1 MFRIKTTTSKGNVFY
16 SPLVYEEDVLIKKVA
31 KMEWLVEHKKAKMEI
46 IEVTNYPK
54 EAVYDWMVKIRDPEH
69 DLPHFMRLV
78 EEKWKEVNSNAN
90 NGEDIEEVEE
100 GSASSTT
107 STRE

>member
-16 SPLVYEEDVLIKKVA
+16 SPFVYEKDVIEEKVR
-31 KMEWLVEHKKAKMEI
+31 KMGWLVKHKKAKMEI

-54 EAVYDWMVKIRDPEH
+54 EAIHDWMVLIRDPEH

-78 EEKWKEVNSNAN
+78 ETKGKEVNSNAD
-90 NGEDIEEVEE
+90 NGEDIEEMEE
-100 GSASSTT
+100 GSTERESSV
-107 STRE
+107 